1 MTKHDRNSPGLRT
14 GLTRVAHMF
23 WWCSALL
30 LTLLLIWAEYTR
42 ITGAVI
48 ASGQIVVRG
57 KPKVVQSLD
66 GGIVAD
72 IQVQDGDLVD
82 EGQLLLQLDPTL
94 LNINRDVYRN
104 RLAEII
110 ARQARLEAEYQGLDE
125 IARRVLIAQLDGMEM
140 GPHYAGQ
147 TEVFKARRQVL
158 EGRKAQLEERV
169 LQFQNQIEGVEG
181 QIASKQDQLAF
192 VRQELANARKLYEQ
206 RLTRESAVLDL
217 QRSEAALLGELTELQ
232 SELARIQ
239 NSIQDT
245 RLEILQA
252 EREFKEQ
259 AVTELRDVTSRY
271 EDLLLELVTIEKQ
284 LERIDVVAPVDGVV
298 HELQVFT
305 IGGVVT
311 PESVIMQIVPVSEGV
326 EFEVRIDP
334 TEIDQVHMG
343 QTAKIQLPAFDMTSS
358 PILLGEI
365 IKISASTLQD
375 ELSGWSYYS
384 VTIVLQKESEESLGS
399 VPLVPGMPVEAFLET
414 GERTV
419 LSYLTKPL
427 TDQLKR
433 AFRES

>member
-1 MTKHDRNSPGLRT
+1 MTKHGQDSSAPRT

-30 LTLLLIWAEYTR
+30 LSLLLIWAEYTH

-72 IQVQDGDLVD
+72 IQVQDGDLVE
-82 EGQLLLQLDPTL
+82 EGQLLLRLDPTL

-104 RLAEII
+104 RLAEIV
-110 ARQARLEAEYQGLDE
+110 ARQSRLEAEYQGLKE
-125 IARRVLIAQLDGMEM
+125 ITQRALIEQLDGMEM
-140 GPHYAGQ
+140 EPHYAGQ
-147 TEVFKARRQVL
+147 AEVFKARREVL
-158 EGRKAQLEERV
+158 EGRKAQFEERV
-169 LQFQNQIEGVEG
+169 SQFQNQIEGVEG
-181 QIASKQDQLAF
+181 LIASKKDQLVF
-192 VRQELANARKLYEQ
+192 VRQELENARKLYQQ

-217 QRSEAALLGELTELQ
+217 QRSEAILLGELTEHQ
-232 SELARIQ
+232 SELARIH
-239 NSIQDT
+239 NLIHDA

-271 EDLLLELVTIEKQ
+271 EDLLLEIVSIEKQ
-284 LERIDVVAPVDGVV
+284 LERIDVIAPVNGVV

-311 PESVIMQIVPVSEGV
+311 PESVIMQIVPVSEGM
-326 EFEVRIDP
+326 EFEVRVDP
-334 TEIDQVHMG
+334 TDINQIHLG
-343 QTAKIQLPAFDMTSS
+343 QTAKIQLPAFDMKTT

-365 IKISASTLQD
+365 TRISANTLQD
-375 ELSGWSYYS
+375 ELSGRAYYS
-384 VTIVLQKESEESLGS
+384 VTVVLREESEKSLGP
-399 VPLVPGMPVEAFLET
+399 VPLVPGMPVEAFMET
-414 GERTV
+414 GQRSV